1 MRTPECAQ
9 TRTTLFTSPRQSRQ
23 QPVPYQAVN
32 FAAKDQIP
40 FSGLPRRADYRRR
53 DIENE
58 RYDLI
63 LRRLEQC
70 KSFRARPWQSHR
82 TDSRLRADLI
92 VFREALRVIA
102 QNFQNTAI
110 RGVAAAA
117 FMDHALKFG
126 TQRLQPRHALFDL
139 SELAPGNLMAS
150 SQGFC
155 GSSDRLRS
163 SRIAS
168 SVNPS

>member
-1 MRTPECAQ
+1 MCTPECAQ
-9 TRTTLFTSPRQSRQ
+9 ARTTLFTSPRQPQQ

-32 FAAKDQIP
+32 FCGHDQIP

-53 DIENE
+53 DKENE

-82 TDSRLRADLI
+82 TDSRLGADLV
-92 VFREALRVIA
+92 VFREAFRVIA

-117 FMDHALKFG
+117 FMDHALKLG
-126 TQRLQPRHALFDL
+126 PQRLQSRDTLFDL
-139 SELAPGNLMAS
+139 K
-150 SQGFC
+150 
-155 GSSDRLRS
+155 
-163 SRIAS
+163 
-168 SVNPS
+168 